1 MNLSEAK
8 DYLIEMDFD
17 ISEDDI
23 KTYDQDFNRCC
34 EMLRECNEI
43 ISKESYTDEELL
55 SYTIKVMA
63 YMFKIKN
70 DLIGKIHYLLHEGF
84 LQIDCAGSIS
94 PSDYE
99 EFELSESDFSNV
111 EK

>member
-1 MNLSEAK
+1 MNLTEAK

-17 ISEDDI
+17 ISEQDI
-23 KTYDQDFNRCC
+23 KEYDKDFNKCC
-34 EMLRECNEI
+34 EVLRACDEI
-43 ISKESYTDEELL
+43 ISKETYTDEELL
-55 SYTIKVMA
+55 GYTTKVMA

-70 DLIGKIHYLLHEGF
+70 DLVGKINYLLHEGF

-94 PSDYE
+94 PAEHES
-99 EFELSESDFSNV
+99 FELSEADFSNV